1 MTITIGKKYLLDTNI
16 LVYSQDKKSSKNKRA
31 LEIIDELEL
40 NTENIFLTVNN
51 LLEYSAVLTRFYKI
65 PKKKISEDI
74 RLFTEHPIF
83 RIIYPSE
90 AVTQKF
96 INLMENNPK
105 LYVYDLYL
113 AAYMQVF
120 GIETIITD
128 DKDFEEIKGIEVINP
143 F

>member
-113 AAYMQVF
+113 AAYMLVY